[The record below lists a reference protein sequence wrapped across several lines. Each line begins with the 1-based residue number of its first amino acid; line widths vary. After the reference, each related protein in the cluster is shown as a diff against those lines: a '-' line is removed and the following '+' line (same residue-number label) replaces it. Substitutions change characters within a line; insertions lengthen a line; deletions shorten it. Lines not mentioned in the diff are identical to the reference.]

1 MGTSEEGARPA
12 IDAQGPHP
20 QRISAQRDLGR
31 FHGNQYTR
39 RTAIRM
45 LLLGGSFRAVA
56 RKHPGREE
64 GLTQDIRETI
74 LGGE

>member
-1 MGTSEEGARPA
+1 MGMEDEGARPPLA
-12 IDAQGPHP
+12 MQEARLKLQAVQGIP
-20 QRISAQRDLGR
+20 GR